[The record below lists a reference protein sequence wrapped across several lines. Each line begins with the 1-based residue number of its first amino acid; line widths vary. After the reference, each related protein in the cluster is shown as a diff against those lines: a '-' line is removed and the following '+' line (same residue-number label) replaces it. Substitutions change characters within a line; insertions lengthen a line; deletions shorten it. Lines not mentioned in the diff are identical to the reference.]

1 MEAGIFSKRDHFRKV
16 ISLNKSNTDP
26 LLSISAA
33 EPIHDLN
40 GELLGYLTPIAE
52 HDREQKDSWRLL
64 ASWREKHQYAYPSS
78 FKVTASGTGVW
89 LSKAVL
95 DNENRIIFWIRNKN
109 MVPLGHV
116 GVIFSENDGAFEVDN
131 VLRGEAGSPGIMKF
145 AMLKL
150 ESWVEEEFS
159 AETIQ
164 LRVLKS
170 NHRALSFYEG
180 LGYVTTQETPLVK
193 EINDEGYALVEGTPA
208 EDFFVTKTKSLLKQG
223 IPELILTAGPSI
235 GSLERAF
242 GLSAISSGWNSRH
255 SDFLNSFEKSFAD
268 YVGAKYAMATSSCT
282 GALHLSLLA
291 LGVVPG
297 DEVIV
302 PEVTWVATAS
312 AVRYVGAT
320 PVFADIDPDTWTMT
334 RETVSKV
341 LTPKTRAIM
350 PVHLYGFGAQMNDLM
365 ALARERDLAVVEDAA
380 PAIGTLI
387 DGKAAGTFGDFGCY
401 SFQGAKMLVT
411 GEGGMLVTDNEE
423 LFMKARKIQDHGR
436 RVGTFWIEELGY
448 KYKMSNTTAAIGL
461 GQLIRGENQ
470 IFRKQRIRS
479 WYEEDLAGV
488 NQLSFQE
495 EAKNTRSIHWM
506 NSIKLS
512 SQLSISRDE
521 FIKELKSHGVDSRPV
536 FPAISQYPF
545 WPKKFEPKENALLV
559 GDSSINLPS
568 GVLLTRDS
576 IAKIGSVIR
585 KVISENV

>member
-1 MEAGIFSKRDHFRKV
+1 M

>member
-1 MEAGIFSKRDHFRKV
+1 LEAGIFSKRDHFRKV